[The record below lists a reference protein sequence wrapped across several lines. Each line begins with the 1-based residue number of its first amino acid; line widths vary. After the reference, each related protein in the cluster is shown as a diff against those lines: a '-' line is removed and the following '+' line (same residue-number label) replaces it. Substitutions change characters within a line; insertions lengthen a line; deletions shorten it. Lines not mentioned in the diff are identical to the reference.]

1 MKISVLTPTYNRE
14 KLLERLY
21 KSLVKNSK
29 YGVEIEWLIMDDGS
43 TDQTEQKVK
52 SFIQEKE
59 PHIQVKYYKQKNQ
72 GKMIAIN
79 NLVEKA
85 TGEYIMFLDSDDYI
99 DKKLY
104 GNIKKYIDEKIELIK
119 YKMQRIDEN
128 DKILEIVSG
137 ATFDEVTGE
146 EGFNRLYGTD
156 VLLDSPCVYIIK
168 KDIFT
173 RNNLKFKVGT
183 EHEDFGLIPF
193 IIVLAKSMVSTNFYG
208 YYYVQS
214 QGSLMRNENYQK
226 TIKRV
231 YDALGHY
238 DNAKEYSQK
247 INISKLTHD
256 NIMIYYTN
264 AVILKAMDL
273 KEEERKKYLEE
284 LKNRKVYKNIKA
296 RNLKQMIKKI
306 LLMID
311 INLYLKLYE
320 K

>member
-1 MKISVLTPTYNRE
+1 MKKLSIIVPVYNTE
-14 KLLERLY
+14 KHL
-21 KSLVKNSK
+21 KKCFDSIINQNNS
-29 YGVEIEWLIMDDGS
+29 EIEVVVINDGS
-43 TDQTEQKVK
+43 TDNSEVIIKEYTEQYKDV
-52 SFIQEKE
+52 F
-59 PHIQVKYYKQKNQ
+59 KYYKKDNS
-72 GKMIAIN
+72 GVADTRNFGI
-79 NLVEKA
+79 EKA

-104 GNIKKYIDEKIELIK
+104 DNIKKYIDENVELIK
-119 YKMQRIDEN
+119 YKMQRVDEN
-128 DKILEIVSG
+128 DKILKIVPG
-137 ATFDEVTGE
+137 ATFDKITGE
-146 EGFNRLYGTD
+146 EGFNKLYGTD
-156 VLLDSPCVYIIK
+156 VLLDSPCVYVIK

-173 RNNLKFKVGT
+173 RDNLKFKVGT

-193 IIVLAKSMVSTNFYG
+193 VIVLAKSMVSTNFYG

-214 QGSLMRNENYQK
+214 KGSLMRNENYQK

-238 DNAKEYSQK
+238 DNAKEYSQE

-264 AVILKAMDL
+264 AVILKARDL

-284 LKNRKVYKNIKA
+284 LKKRKVFKNIKV

-311 INLYLKLYE
+311 MNLYLKLYG

>member
-1 MKISVLTPTYNRE
+1 MKKLSIIIPVYNTE
-14 KLLERLY
+14 KHL
-21 KSLVKNSK
+21 KKCFDSIVNQNNS
-29 YGVEIEWLIMDDGS
+29 EIEVIVVNDGS
-43 TDQTEQKVK
+43 TDNSEV
-52 SFIQEKE
+52 IIKE
-59 PHIQVKYYKQKNQ
+59 YTNKYKDVFTYYKKGNT
-72 GKMIAIN
+72 GVADTRNFGI
-79 NLVEKA
+79 EKA

-104 GNIKKYIDEKIELIK
+104 DNIKKYIDEDIELIK
-119 YKMQRIDEN
+119 YKMQRVDEN
-128 DKILEIVSG
+128 DKILEIVQG
-137 ATFDEVTGE
+137 ATFEKVTGE
-146 EGFNRLYGTD
+146 EGFNKLYGTD
-156 VLLDSPCVYIIK
+156 VLLDSPCVYVIK
-168 KDIFT
+168 KDIFI

-193 IIVLAKSMVSTNFYG
+193 VIVLAKSMVSTNFYG

-238 DNAKEYSQK
+238 ENAKEYSQK
-247 INISKLTHD
+247 INVSKLTHD

-264 AVILKAMDL
+264 AAILKARDL
-273 KEEERKKYLEE
+273 KEEERKKYIEE
-284 LKNRKVYKNIKA
+284 LKKRKVFKNIKA

-311 INLYLKLYE
+311 MNLYLRLYN

>member
-1 MKISVLTPTYNRE
+1 MKKLSIIIPVYNTE
-14 KLLERLY
+14 KHL
-21 KSLVKNSK
+21 KKCFDSIVNQNNS
-29 YGVEIEWLIMDDGS
+29 EIEVIVVNDGS
-43 TDQTEQKVK
+43 TDNSEV
-52 SFIQEKE
+52 IIKE
-59 PHIQVKYYKQKNQ
+59 YTNKYKDVFTYYKKGNT
-72 GKMIAIN
+72 GVADTRNFGI
-79 NLVEKA
+79 EKA

-104 GNIKKYIDEKIELIK
+104 DNIKKYIDEDIELIK
-119 YKMQRIDEN
+119 YKMQRVDEN
-128 DKILEIVSG
+128 DKILEIVQG
-137 ATFDEVTGE
+137 ATFEKVTGE
-146 EGFNRLYGTD
+146 EGFNKLYGTD
-156 VLLDSPCVYIIK
+156 VLLDSPCVYVIK
-168 KDIFT
+168 KDIFI

-193 IIVLAKSMVSTNFYG
+193 VIVLAKSMVSTNFYG

-238 DNAKEYSQK
+238 ENAKEYSQK
-247 INISKLTHD
+247 INVSKLTQE

-264 AVILKAMDL
+264 AVILKARDL
-273 KEEERKKYLEE
+273 KEEERKKYIEE
-284 LKNRKVYKNIKA
+284 LKKRKVFKNIKA

-311 INLYLKLYE
+311 MNLYLRLYN

>member
-1 MKISVLTPTYNRE
+1 MKKLSIIIPVYNTE
-14 KLLERLY
+14 KHL
-21 KSLVKNSK
+21 KKCFDSIINQNNS
-29 YGVEIEWLIMDDGS
+29 EIEVVVVNDGS
-43 TDQTEQKVK
+43 TDNSEV
-52 SFIQEKE
+52 IIKE
-59 PHIQVKYYKQKNQ
+59 YTSKYKDVFTYYKKDNT
-72 GKMIAIN
+72 GVSDTRN
-79 NLVEKA
+79 FGVEKA
-85 TGEYIMFLDSDDYI
+85 SGKYIMFLDSDDYI

-104 GNIKKYIDEKIELIK
+104 DNIKKYIDEDIELIK
-119 YKMQRIDEN
+119 YKMQRVDEN
-128 DKILEIVSG
+128 DKILEIVPG
-137 ATFDEVTGE
+137 ATFDKITGE
-146 EGFNRLYGTD
+146 EGFNKLYGTD

-168 KDIFT
+168 KDIFV

-193 IIVLAKSMVSTNFYG
+193 VIVLAKSMVSTNFYG

-214 QGSLMRNENYQK
+214 QGSLMRNENYKK

-238 DNAKEYSQK
+238 ENAKEYSQK

-264 AVILKAMDL
+264 AVILKARDL

-284 LKNRKVYKNIKA
+284 LKKRKVFKNIKA

-306 LLMID
+306 MLMID
-311 INLYLKLYE
+311 MNLYLKLYG

>member
-1 MKISVLTPTYNRE
+1 MKKLSIIVPVYNTE
-14 KLLERLY
+14 KHL
-21 KSLVKNSK
+21 KKCFDSIINQNNS
-29 YGVEIEWLIMDDGS
+29 EIEVVVINDGS
-43 TDQTEQKVK
+43 TDNSEVIIKEYTEQYKDV
-52 SFIQEKE
+52 F
-59 PHIQVKYYKQKNQ
+59 KYYKKDNS
-72 GKMIAIN
+72 GVADTRNFGI
-79 NLVEKA
+79 EKA

-104 GNIKKYIDEKIELIK
+104 DNIKKYIDENVELIK
-119 YKMQRIDEN
+119 YKMQRVDEN
-128 DKILEIVSG
+128 DKILEIVPG
-137 ATFDEVTGE
+137 ATFDKITGE
-146 EGFNRLYGTD
+146 EGFNKLYGTD
-156 VLLDSPCVYIIK
+156 VLLDSPCVYVIK

-173 RNNLKFKVGT
+173 RDNLKFKVGT

-193 IIVLAKSMVSTNFYG
+193 VIVLAKSMVSTNFYG

-214 QGSLMRNENYQK
+214 KGSLMRNENYQK

-238 DNAKEYSQK
+238 DNAKEYSQE

-264 AVILKAMDL
+264 AVILKARDL

-284 LKNRKVYKNIKA
+284 LKKRKVFKNIKV
-296 RNLKQMIKKI
+296 RNLKQMIQKI

-311 INLYLKLYE
+311 MNLYLKLYG

>member
-1 MKISVLTPTYNRE
+1 
-14 KLLERLY
+14 
-21 KSLVKNSK
+21 
-29 YGVEIEWLIMDDGS
+29 
-43 TDQTEQKVK
+43 
-52 SFIQEKE
+52 
-59 PHIQVKYYKQKNQ
+59 
-72 GKMIAIN
+72 
-79 NLVEKA
+79 
-85 TGEYIMFLDSDDYI
+85 MFLDSDDYI

-104 GNIKKYIDEKIELIK
+104 DNIKKYIDEDIELIK
-119 YKMQRIDEN
+119 YKMQRVDEN
-128 DKILEIVSG
+128 DKILEIVPG
-137 ATFDEVTGE
+137 ATFDKITGE
-146 EGFNRLYGTD
+146 EGFNKLYGTD

-168 KDIFT
+168 KDIFV

-193 IIVLAKSMVSTNFYG
+193 VIVLAKSMVSTNFYG

-214 QGSLMRNENYQK
+214 QGSLMRNENYKK

-264 AVILKAMDL
+264 AVILKARDL

-284 LKNRKVYKNIKA
+284 LKKRKVFKNIKA

-306 LLMID
+306 MLMID
-311 INLYLKLYE
+311 INLYLKLYG

>member
-1 MKISVLTPTYNRE
+1 MKKLSIIVPVYNTE
-14 KLLERLY
+14 KHL
-21 KSLVKNSK
+21 KKCFDSIINQNNS
-29 YGVEIEWLIMDDGS
+29 EIEVVVINDGS
-43 TDQTEQKVK
+43 TDNSEVIIKEYTEQYKDV
-52 SFIQEKE
+52 F
-59 PHIQVKYYKQKNQ
+59 KYYKKDNS
-72 GKMIAIN
+72 GVADTRNFGI
-79 NLVEKA
+79 EKA

-104 GNIKKYIDEKIELIK
+104 DNIKKYIDENVELIK
-119 YKMQRIDEN
+119 YKMQRVDEN
-128 DKILEIVSG
+128 DKILEIVPG
-137 ATFDEVTGE
+137 ATFDKITGE
-146 EGFNRLYGTD
+146 EGFNKLYGTD
-156 VLLDSPCVYIIK
+156 VLLDSPCVYVIK
-168 KDIFT
+168 KDVFT
-173 RNNLKFKVGT
+173 RDNLKFKVGT

-193 IIVLAKSMVSTNFYG
+193 VIVLAKSMVSTNFYG

-214 QGSLMRNENYQK
+214 KGSLMRNENYQK

-238 DNAKEYSQK
+238 DNAKEYSK
-247 INISKLTHD
+247 EINISKLTHD

-264 AVILKAMDL
+264 AVILKARDL

-284 LKNRKVYKNIKA
+284 LKKRKVFKNIKV

-311 INLYLKLYE
+311 MNLYLKLYG

>member
-1 MKISVLTPTYNRE
+1 MKKLSIIIPVYNTE
-14 KLLERLY
+14 KHL
-21 KSLVKNSK
+21 KKCFDSIVNQNNS
-29 YGVEIEWLIMDDGS
+29 EIEVIVVNDGS
-43 TDQTEQKVK
+43 TDNSEV
-52 SFIQEKE
+52 IIKE
-59 PHIQVKYYKQKNQ
+59 YTNKYKDVFTYYKKGNT
-72 GKMIAIN
+72 GVADTRNFGI
-79 NLVEKA
+79 EKA

-104 GNIKKYIDEKIELIK
+104 DNIKKYIDEDIELIK

-128 DKILEIVSG
+128 DKIIEIVQG
-137 ATFDEVTGE
+137 ATFEKVTGE
-146 EGFNRLYGTD
+146 EGFNKLYGTD
-156 VLLDSPCVYIIK
+156 VLLDSPCVYVIK
-168 KDIFT
+168 KDIFI

-193 IIVLAKSMVSTNFYG
+193 VIVLAKSMVSTNFYG

-226 TIKRV
+226 TIKRI

-238 DNAKEYSQK
+238 ENAKEYSQK
-247 INISKLTHD
+247 INVSKLTQE

-264 AVILKAMDL
+264 AVILKARDL
-273 KEEERKKYLEE
+273 KEEERKKYIEE
-284 LKNRKVYKNIKA
+284 LKKRKVFKNIKA

-311 INLYLKLYE
+311 MNLYLRLYN

>member
-1 MKISVLTPTYNRE
+1 MKKLSIIIPVYNTE
-14 KLLERLY
+14 KHL
-21 KSLVKNSK
+21 KKCFDSIVNQNNS
-29 YGVEIEWLIMDDGS
+29 EIEVIVVNDGS
-43 TDQTEQKVK
+43 TDDSEV
-52 SFIQEKE
+52 IIKE
-59 PHIQVKYYKQKNQ
+59 YTNKYKDVFTYYKKGNT
-72 GKMIAIN
+72 GVADTRNFGI
-79 NLVEKA
+79 EKA

-104 GNIKKYIDEKIELIK
+104 DNIKKYIDEDIELIK
-119 YKMQRIDEN
+119 YKMQRVDEN
-128 DKILEIVSG
+128 DKILEIVQG
-137 ATFDEVTGE
+137 ATFEKVTGE
-146 EGFNRLYGTD
+146 EGFNKLYGTD
-156 VLLDSPCVYIIK
+156 VLLDSPCVYVIK
-168 KDIFT
+168 KDIFI

-193 IIVLAKSMVSTNFYG
+193 VIVLAKSMVSTNFYG

-238 DNAKEYSQK
+238 ENAKEYSQK
-247 INISKLTHD
+247 INVSKLTQE

-264 AVILKAMDL
+264 AVILKARDL
-273 KEEERKKYLEE
+273 KEEERKKYIEE
-284 LKNRKVYKNIKA
+284 LKKRKVFKNIKA

-311 INLYLKLYE
+311 MNLYLRLYN

>member
-1 MKISVLTPTYNRE
+1 MKKLSIIVPVYNTE
-14 KLLERLY
+14 KHL
-21 KSLVKNSK
+21 KKCFDSIINQNNS
-29 YGVEIEWLIMDDGS
+29 EIEVVVINDGS
-43 TDQTEQKVK
+43 TDNSEVIIKEYTEQYKDV
-52 SFIQEKE
+52 F
-59 PHIQVKYYKQKNQ
+59 KYYKKDNS
-72 GKMIAIN
+72 GVADTRNFGI
-79 NLVEKA
+79 EKA

-104 GNIKKYIDEKIELIK
+104 DNIKKYIDENVELIK
-119 YKMQRIDEN
+119 YKMQRVDEN
-128 DKILEIVSG
+128 DKILEIVPG
-137 ATFDEVTGE
+137 ATFDKITGE
-146 EGFNRLYGTD
+146 EGFNKLYGTD
-156 VLLDSPCVYIIK
+156 VLLDSPCVYVIK

-173 RNNLKFKVGT
+173 RDNLKFKVGT

-193 IIVLAKSMVSTNFYG
+193 VIVLAKSMVSTNFYG

-214 QGSLMRNENYQK
+214 KGSLMRNENYQK

-238 DNAKEYSQK
+238 DNAKEYSQE

-264 AVILKAMDL
+264 AVILKARDL

-306 LLMID
+306 LLIID

>member
-1 MKISVLTPTYNRE
+1 MKKLSIIIPVYNTE
-14 KLLERLY
+14 KHL
-21 KSLVKNSK
+21 KKCFDSIVNQNNS
-29 YGVEIEWLIMDDGS
+29 EIEVIVVNDGS
-43 TDQTEQKVK
+43 TDNSEV
-52 SFIQEKE
+52 IIKE
-59 PHIQVKYYKQKNQ
+59 YTNKYKDVFTYYKKGNT
-72 GKMIAIN
+72 GVADTRNFGIK
-79 NLVEKA
+79 KA

-104 GNIKKYIDEKIELIK
+104 DNIKKYIDEDIELIK
-119 YKMQRIDEN
+119 YKMQRVDEN
-128 DKILEIVSG
+128 DKILEIVQG
-137 ATFDEVTGE
+137 ATFEKVTGE
-146 EGFNRLYGTD
+146 EGFNKLYGTD
-156 VLLDSPCVYIIK
+156 VLLDSPCVYVIK
-168 KDIFT
+168 KDIFI

-193 IIVLAKSMVSTNFYG
+193 VIVLAKSMVSTNFYG

-238 DNAKEYSQK
+238 ENAKEYSQK
-247 INISKLTHD
+247 INVSKLTHD

-264 AVILKAMDL
+264 AVILKARDL
-273 KEEERKKYLEE
+273 KEEERKKYIEE
-284 LKNRKVYKNIKA
+284 LKKRKVFKNIKA

-311 INLYLKLYE
+311 MNLYLRLYN

>member
-1 MKISVLTPTYNRE
+1 MKKLSIIIPVYNTE
-14 KLLERLY
+14 KHL
-21 KSLVKNSK
+21 KKCFDSIINQNNS
-29 YGVEIEWLIMDDGS
+29 EIEVVVVNDGS
-43 TDQTEQKVK
+43 TDNSEA
-52 SFIQEKE
+52 IIKE
-59 PHIQVKYYKQKNQ
+59 YTSKYKDLFTYYKKDNT
-72 GKMIAIN
+72 GVSDTRNFGI
-79 NLVEKA
+79 EKA
-85 TGEYIMFLDSDDYI
+85 SGKYIMFLDSDDYI

-104 GNIKKYIDEKIELIK
+104 DNIKKYIDEDIELIK

-128 DKILEIVSG
+128 DKILEIVPG
-137 ATFDEVTGE
+137 ATFDKITGE
-146 EGFNRLYGTD
+146 EGFNKLYGTD

-168 KDIFT
+168 KDIFV

-193 IIVLAKSMVSTNFYG
+193 VIVLAKSMVSTNFYG

-214 QGSLMRNENYQK
+214 QGSLMRNENYKK

-264 AVILKAMDL
+264 AVILKARDL

-284 LKNRKVYKNIKA
+284 LKKRKVFKNIKA

-306 LLMID
+306 MLMID
-311 INLYLKLYE
+311 INLYLKLYG

>member
-1 MKISVLTPTYNRE
+1 MKKLSIIVPVYNTE
-14 KLLERLY
+14 KHL
-21 KSLVKNSK
+21 KKCFDSIINQNNS
-29 YGVEIEWLIMDDGS
+29 EIEIVVINDGS
-43 TDQTEQKVK
+43 TDNSET
-52 SFIQEKE
+52 IIKE
-59 PHIQVKYYKQKNQ
+59 YTDKYKDIFKYYKKDNT
-72 GKMIAIN
+72 GVADTRNFGI
-79 NLVEKA
+79 EKA

-99 DKKLY
+99 DQKLY
-104 GNIKKYIDEKIELIK
+104 DNIKKYIDENVELIK
-119 YKMQRIDEN
+119 YKMQRVDEN
-128 DKILEIVSG
+128 DKLLEIVPG
-137 ATFDEVTGE
+137 ATFDEITGE

-156 VLLDSPCVYIIK
+156 VLLDSPCVYVIK
-168 KDIFT
+168 KDIFE

-193 IIVLAKSMVSTNFYG
+193 VIVLAKSMVSTNFYG

-264 AVILKAMDL
+264 AVILKARDL
-273 KEEERKKYLEE
+273 KEEERKKYLQE
-284 LKNRKVYKNIKA
+284 LNKRKVFKNIKA

-306 LLMID
+306 LLMMD
-311 INLYLKLYE
+311 MNLYLKLYG

>member
-1 MKISVLTPTYNRE
+1 MKKLSIIVPVYNTE
-14 KLLERLY
+14 KHL
-21 KSLVKNSK
+21 KKCFDSIINQNNS
-29 YGVEIEWLIMDDGS
+29 EIEVVVINDGS
-43 TDQTEQKVK
+43 TDNSEVIIKEYTEQYKDV
-52 SFIQEKE
+52 F
-59 PHIQVKYYKQKNQ
+59 KYYKKDNS
-72 GKMIAIN
+72 GVADTRNFGI
-79 NLVEKA
+79 EKA

-104 GNIKKYIDEKIELIK
+104 DNIKKYIDENVELIK
-119 YKMQRIDEN
+119 YKMQRVDEN
-128 DKILEIVSG
+128 DKILEIVPG
-137 ATFDEVTGE
+137 ATFDKITGE
-146 EGFNRLYGTD
+146 EGFNKLYGTD
-156 VLLDSPCVYIIK
+156 VLLDSPCVYVTK

-173 RNNLKFKVGT
+173 RDNLKFKVGT

-193 IIVLAKSMVSTNFYG
+193 VIVLAKSMVSTNFYG

-214 QGSLMRNENYQK
+214 KGSLMRNENYQK

-238 DNAKEYSQK
+238 DNAKEYSQE

-264 AVILKAMDL
+264 AVILKARDL

-284 LKNRKVYKNIKA
+284 LKKRKVFKNIKV

-311 INLYLKLYE
+311 MNLYLKLYG

>member
-1 MKISVLTPTYNRE
+1 MKKLSIIVPVYNTE
-14 KLLERLY
+14 KHL
-21 KSLVKNSK
+21 KKCFDSIINQNNS
-29 YGVEIEWLIMDDGS
+29 EIEVVVVNDGS
-43 TDQTEQKVK
+43 TDNSEV
-52 SFIQEKE
+52 IIKE
-59 PHIQVKYYKQKNQ
+59 YISKYKDVFTYYKKDNT
-72 GKMIAIN
+72 GVSDTRNFGI
-79 NLVEKA
+79 EKA
-85 TGEYIMFLDSDDYI
+85 SGKYIMFLDSDDYI

-104 GNIKKYIDEKIELIK
+104 DNIKKYIDEDIELIK
-119 YKMQRIDEN
+119 YKMQRVDEN
-128 DKILEIVSG
+128 DKILEIVPG
-137 ATFDEVTGE
+137 ATFDKITGE
-146 EGFNRLYGTD
+146 EGFNKLYGTD

-168 KDIFT
+168 KDIFV

-193 IIVLAKSMVSTNFYG
+193 VIVLAKSMVSTNFYG

-214 QGSLMRNENYQK
+214 QGSLMRNENYKK

-264 AVILKAMDL
+264 AVILKARDL

-284 LKNRKVYKNIKA
+284 LKKRKVFKNIKA

-306 LLMID
+306 MLMID
-311 INLYLKLYE
+311 INLYLKLYG

>member
-1 MKISVLTPTYNRE
+1 MKKLSIIIPVYNTE
-14 KLLERLY
+14 KHL
-21 KSLVKNSK
+21 KKCFDSIINQNNS
-29 YGVEIEWLIMDDGS
+29 EIEVVVVNDGS
-43 TDQTEQKVK
+43 TDNSEV
-52 SFIQEKE
+52 IIKE
-59 PHIQVKYYKQKNQ
+59 YTSKYKDVFTYYKKDNT
-72 GKMIAIN
+72 GVSDTRN
-79 NLVEKA
+79 FGVEKA
-85 TGEYIMFLDSDDYI
+85 TGKYIMFLDSDDYI

-104 GNIKKYIDEKIELIK
+104 NNIKKYIDEDIELIK
-119 YKMQRIDEN
+119 YKMQRVDEN
-128 DKILEIVSG
+128 DKILEIVPG
-137 ATFDEVTGE
+137 ATFDKITGE
-146 EGFNRLYGTD
+146 EGFNKLYGTD

-168 KDIFT
+168 KDIFV

-193 IIVLAKSMVSTNFYG
+193 VIVLAKSMVSTNFYG

-214 QGSLMRNENYQK
+214 QGSLMRNENYKK

-264 AVILKAMDL
+264 AVILKARDL

-284 LKNRKVYKNIKA
+284 LKRRKVFKNIKA

-306 LLMID
+306 MLMID
-311 INLYLKLYE
+311 INLYLKLYG

>member
-1 MKISVLTPTYNRE
+1 MKKLSIIIPVYNTE
-14 KLLERLY
+14 KHL
-21 KSLVKNSK
+21 KKCFDSIINQNNS
-29 YGVEIEWLIMDDGS
+29 EIEVVVVNDGS
-43 TDQTEQKVK
+43 TDNSEV
-52 SFIQEKE
+52 IIKE
-59 PHIQVKYYKQKNQ
+59 YISKYKDVFTYYKKDNT
-72 GKMIAIN
+72 GVSDTRN
-79 NLVEKA
+79 FGVEKA
-85 TGEYIMFLDSDDYI
+85 SGKYIMFLDSDDYI

-104 GNIKKYIDEKIELIK
+104 DNINKYIDEDIELIK
-119 YKMQRIDEN
+119 YKMQRVDEN
-128 DKILEIVSG
+128 DKILEIVPG
-137 ATFDEVTGE
+137 ATFDKITGE
-146 EGFNRLYGTD
+146 EGFNKLYGTD

-168 KDIFT
+168 KDIFV

-193 IIVLAKSMVSTNFYG
+193 VIVLAKSMVSTNFYG

-214 QGSLMRNENYQK
+214 QGSLMRNENYKK

-247 INISKLTHD
+247 INISKLIHD

-264 AVILKAMDL
+264 AVILKARDL

-284 LKNRKVYKNIKA
+284 LKKRKVFKNIKA

-306 LLMID
+306 MLMID
-311 INLYLKLYE
+311 INLYLKLYG

>member
-1 MKISVLTPTYNRE
+1 MKKLSIIVPVYNTE
-14 KLLERLY
+14 KHL
-21 KSLVKNSK
+21 KKCFDSIINQNNS
-29 YGVEIEWLIMDDGS
+29 EIEVVVINDGS
-43 TDQTEQKVK
+43 TDNSET
-52 SFIQEKE
+52 IIKE
-59 PHIQVKYYKQKNQ
+59 YTDKYKDIFKYYKKDNT
-72 GKMIAIN
+72 GVADTRNFGI
-79 NLVEKA
+79 EKA
-85 TGEYIMFLDSDDYI
+85 TGEYLMFLDSDDYI

-104 GNIKKYIDEKIELIK
+104 DNIKKYIDENVELIK
-119 YKMQRIDEN
+119 YKMQRVDEN
-128 DKILEIVSG
+128 DKLLEIVSG
-137 ATFDEVTGE
+137 ATFDKITGE

-168 KDIFT
+168 KDIFD

-193 IIVLAKSMVSTNFYG
+193 VIVLAKSMVSTNFYG

-238 DNAKEYSQK
+238 DNAKEYSEE

-264 AVILKAMDL
+264 AVILKARDL
-273 KEEERKKYLEE
+273 KEEERKKYLQE
-284 LKNRKVYKNIKA
+284 LKKRKVFKNIKA

-311 INLYLKLYE
+311 INLYLKIYG

>member
-1 MKISVLTPTYNRE
+1 MKKLSIIIPVYNTE
-14 KLLERLY
+14 KHL
-21 KSLVKNSK
+21 KKCFDSIINQNNS
-29 YGVEIEWLIMDDGS
+29 EIEVVVVNDGS
-43 TDQTEQKVK
+43 TDNSEV
-52 SFIQEKE
+52 IIKE
-59 PHIQVKYYKQKNQ
+59 YISKYKDVFTYYKKDNT
-72 GKMIAIN
+72 GVSDTRN
-79 NLVEKA
+79 FGVEKA
-85 TGEYIMFLDSDDYI
+85 SGKYIMFLDSDDYI

-104 GNIKKYIDEKIELIK
+104 DNIKKYIDEDIELIK
-119 YKMQRIDEN
+119 YKMQRVDEN
-128 DKILEIVSG
+128 DKILEIVPG
-137 ATFDEVTGE
+137 ATFDKITGE
-146 EGFNRLYGTD
+146 EGFNKLYGTD

-168 KDIFT
+168 KDIFV

-193 IIVLAKSMVSTNFYG
+193 VIVLAKSMVSTNFYG

-214 QGSLMRNENYQK
+214 QGSLMRNENYKK

-264 AVILKAMDL
+264 AVILKARDL

-284 LKNRKVYKNIKA
+284 LKKRKVFKNIKA

-306 LLMID
+306 MLMID
-311 INLYLKLYE
+311 INLYLKLYG

>member
-1 MKISVLTPTYNRE
+1 MKKLSIIVPVYNTE
-14 KLLERLY
+14 KHL
-21 KSLVKNSK
+21 KKCFDSIINQNNS
-29 YGVEIEWLIMDDGS
+29 EIEVVVINDGS
-43 TDQTEQKVK
+43 TDNSEVIIKEYTEQYKDV
-52 SFIQEKE
+52 F
-59 PHIQVKYYKQKNQ
+59 KYYKKDNS
-72 GKMIAIN
+72 GVADTRNFGI
-79 NLVEKA
+79 EKA

-104 GNIKKYIDEKIELIK
+104 DNIKKYIDENVELIK
-119 YKMQRIDEN
+119 YKMQRVDEN
-128 DKILEIVSG
+128 DKILSIVPG
-137 ATFDEVTGE
+137 ATFDKITGE
-146 EGFNRLYGTD
+146 EGFNKLYGTD
-156 VLLDSPCVYIIK
+156 VLLDSPCVYVIK

-173 RNNLKFKVGT
+173 RDNLKFKVGT

-193 IIVLAKSMVSTNFYG
+193 VIVLAKSMVSTNFYG

-214 QGSLMRNENYQK
+214 KGSLMRNENYQK

-238 DNAKEYSQK
+238 DNAKEYSK
-247 INISKLTHD
+247 EINISKLTHD

-264 AVILKAMDL
+264 AVILKARDL

-284 LKNRKVYKNIKA
+284 LKKRKVFKNIKV

-311 INLYLKLYE
+311 MNLYLKIYG

>member
-1 MKISVLTPTYNRE
+1 MKKLSIIIPVYNTE
-14 KLLERLY
+14 KHL
-21 KSLVKNSK
+21 KKCFDSIINQNNS
-29 YGVEIEWLIMDDGS
+29 EIEVVVVNDGS
-43 TDQTEQKVK
+43 TDNSEV
-52 SFIQEKE
+52 IIKE
-59 PHIQVKYYKQKNQ
+59 YTSKYKDVFTYYKKDNT
-72 GKMIAIN
+72 GVSDTRN
-79 NLVEKA
+79 FGVEKA
-85 TGEYIMFLDSDDYI
+85 SGKYIMFLDSDDYI

-104 GNIKKYIDEKIELIK
+104 DNIKKYIDEDIELIK
-119 YKMQRIDEN
+119 YKMQRVDEN
-128 DKILEIVSG
+128 DKILEIVPG
-137 ATFDEVTGE
+137 ATFDKITGE
-146 EGFNRLYGTD
+146 EGFNKLYGTD

-168 KDIFT
+168 KDIFV

-193 IIVLAKSMVSTNFYG
+193 VIVLAKSMVSTNFYG

-214 QGSLMRNENYQK
+214 QGSLMRNENYKK

-264 AVILKAMDL
+264 AVILKARDL

-284 LKNRKVYKNIKA
+284 LKKRKVFKNIKA

-306 LLMID
+306 MLMID
-311 INLYLKLYE
+311 MNLYLKLYG

>member
-1 MKISVLTPTYNRE
+1 MKKLSIIIPVYNTE
-14 KLLERLY
+14 KHL
-21 KSLVKNSK
+21 KKCFDSIINQNNS
-29 YGVEIEWLIMDDGS
+29 EIEVVIVNDGS
-43 TDQTEQKVK
+43 TDNSEV
-52 SFIQEKE
+52 IIKE
-59 PHIQVKYYKQKNQ
+59 YTSKYKDVFTYYKKDNT
-72 GKMIAIN
+72 GVSDTRN
-79 NLVEKA
+79 FGVEKA
-85 TGEYIMFLDSDDYI
+85 SGKYIMFLDSDDYI

-104 GNIKKYIDEKIELIK
+104 DNIKKYIDEDIELIK
-119 YKMQRIDEN
+119 YKMQRVDEN
-128 DKILEIVSG
+128 DKILEIVPG
-137 ATFDEVTGE
+137 ATFDKITGE
-146 EGFNRLYGTD
+146 EGFNKLYGTD

-168 KDIFT
+168 KDIFV

-193 IIVLAKSMVSTNFYG
+193 VIVLAKSMVSTNFYG

-214 QGSLMRNENYQK
+214 QGSLMRNENYKK

-264 AVILKAMDL
+264 AVILKARDL

-284 LKNRKVYKNIKA
+284 LKKRKVFKNIKA

-306 LLMID
+306 MLMID
-311 INLYLKLYE
+311 MNLYLKLYG

>member
-1 MKISVLTPTYNRE
+1 MKKLSIIIPVYNTE
-14 KLLERLY
+14 KHL
-21 KSLVKNSK
+21 KKCFDSIVNQNNS
-29 YGVEIEWLIMDDGS
+29 EIEVIVVNDGS
-43 TDQTEQKVK
+43 TDNSEV
-52 SFIQEKE
+52 IIKE
-59 PHIQVKYYKQKNQ
+59 YTNKYKDVFTYYKKGNT
-72 GKMIAIN
+72 GVADTRNFGI
-79 NLVEKA
+79 EKA

-104 GNIKKYIDEKIELIK
+104 DNIKKYIDEDIELIK
-119 YKMQRIDEN
+119 YKMQRVDEN
-128 DKILEIVSG
+128 DKILEIVQG
-137 ATFDEVTGE
+137 ATFEKVTGE
-146 EGFNRLYGTD
+146 EGFNKLYGTD
-156 VLLDSPCVYIIK
+156 VLLDSPCVYVIK
-168 KDIFT
+168 KDIFI

-193 IIVLAKSMVSTNFYG
+193 VIVLAKSMVSTNFYG

-238 DNAKEYSQK
+238 ENAKEYSQK
-247 INISKLTHD
+247 INVSKLTHD

-264 AVILKAMDL
+264 AAILKARDL
-273 KEEERKKYLEE
+273 KEEERKKYIEE
-284 LKNRKVYKNIKA
+284 LKKRKVFKNIKA

-311 INLYLKLYE
+311 MNLYLKLYN

>member
-1 MKISVLTPTYNRE
+1 MKKLSIIVPVYNTE
-14 KLLERLY
+14 KHL
-21 KSLVKNSK
+21 KKCFDSIINQNNS
-29 YGVEIEWLIMDDGS
+29 EIEVVVVNDGS
-43 TDQTEQKVK
+43 TDNSETIINKYTNKYKDV
-52 SFIQEKE
+52 F
-59 PHIQVKYYKQKNQ
+59 KYYKKDNT
-72 GKMIAIN
+72 GVADTRNFGI
-79 NLVEKA
+79 EKA

-104 GNIKKYIDEKIELIK
+104 DNIKKYIDENVELIK
-119 YKMQRIDEN
+119 YKMQRVDEN

-137 ATFDEVTGE
+137 ATFNEVTGE
-146 EGFNRLYGTD
+146 EGFNKLYGTD

-168 KDIFT
+168 KDIFK

-193 IIVLAKSMVSTNFYG
+193 VIVLAKSMVSTNFYG

-214 QGSLMRNENYQK
+214 KGSLMRNENYK
-226 TIKRV
+226 KIIKRV

-238 DNAKEYSQK
+238 DNAKEYSQN
-247 INISKLTHD
+247 INISKVTHD

-264 AVILKAMDL
+264 AVILKARDL

-284 LKNRKVYKNIKA
+284 LKERKVFKNIKV

-311 INLYLKLYE
+311 MNLYLKLYG

>member
-1 MKISVLTPTYNRE
+1 MKKLSIIIPVYNTE
-14 KLLERLY
+14 KHL
-21 KSLVKNSK
+21 KKCFDSIVNQNNS
-29 YGVEIEWLIMDDGS
+29 EIEVIVVNDGS
-43 TDQTEQKVK
+43 TDDSEV
-52 SFIQEKE
+52 IIKE
-59 PHIQVKYYKQKNQ
+59 YTNKYKDVFTYYKKGNT
-72 GKMIAIN
+72 GVADTRNFGI
-79 NLVEKA
+79 EKA

-104 GNIKKYIDEKIELIK
+104 DNIKKYIDEDIELIK
-119 YKMQRIDEN
+119 YKMQRVDEN
-128 DKILEIVSG
+128 DKILEIVQG
-137 ATFDEVTGE
+137 ATFEKVTGE
-146 EGFNRLYGTD
+146 EGFNKLYGTD
-156 VLLDSPCVYIIK
+156 VLLDSPCVYVIK
-168 KDIFT
+168 KDIFI

-193 IIVLAKSMVSTNFYG
+193 VIVLAKSMVSTNFYG

-238 DNAKEYSQK
+238 ENAKEYSQK
-247 INISKLTHD
+247 INISKLTQE

-264 AVILKAMDL
+264 AVILKARDL
-273 KEEERKKYLEE
+273 KEEERKKYIEE
-284 LKNRKVYKNIKA
+284 LKKRKVFKNIKA

-311 INLYLKLYE
+311 MNLYLRLYN

>member
-1 MKISVLTPTYNRE
+1 MKKLSIIIPVYNTE
-14 KLLERLY
+14 KHL
-21 KSLVKNSK
+21 KKCFDSIVNQNNS
-29 YGVEIEWLIMDDGS
+29 EIEVIVVNDGS
-43 TDQTEQKVK
+43 TDDSEV
-52 SFIQEKE
+52 IIKE
-59 PHIQVKYYKQKNQ
+59 YTNKYKDVFTYYKKGNT
-72 GKMIAIN
+72 GVADTRNFGI
-79 NLVEKA
+79 EKA

-104 GNIKKYIDEKIELIK
+104 DNIKKYIDEDIELIK
-119 YKMQRIDEN
+119 YKMQRVDEN
-128 DKILEIVSG
+128 DKILEIVQG
-137 ATFDEVTGE
+137 ATFEKVTGE
-146 EGFNRLYGTD
+146 EGFNKLYGTD
-156 VLLDSPCVYIIK
+156 ALLDSPCVYVIK
-168 KDIFT
+168 KDIFI

-193 IIVLAKSMVSTNFYG
+193 VIVLAKSMVSTNFYG

-238 DNAKEYSQK
+238 ENAKEYSQK
-247 INISKLTHD
+247 INVSKLTQE

-264 AVILKAMDL
+264 AVILKARDL
-273 KEEERKKYLEE
+273 KEEERKKYIEE
-284 LKNRKVYKNIKA
+284 LKKRKVFKNIKA

-311 INLYLKLYE
+311 MNLYLRLYN

>member
-1 MKISVLTPTYNRE
+1 MKKLSIIVPVYNTE
-14 KLLERLY
+14 KHLKKCFE
-21 KSLVKNSK
+21 SIINQNNS
-29 YGVEIEWLIMDDGS
+29 EIEVVVVNDGS
-43 TDQTEQKVK
+43 TDNSEA
-52 SFIQEKE
+52 IIKE
-59 PHIQVKYYKQKNQ
+59 YTSKYKDLFTYYKKDNT
-72 GKMIAIN
+72 GVADTRN
-79 NLVEKA
+79 FGVEKA

-264 AVILKAMDL
+264 AVILKSTDL
-273 KEEERKKYLEE
+273 K
-284 LKNRKVYKNIKA
+284 
-296 RNLKQMIKKI
+296 
-306 LLMID
+306 
-311 INLYLKLYE
+311 
-320 K
+320 

>member
-1 MKISVLTPTYNRE
+1 MKKLSIIIPVYNTE
-14 KLLERLY
+14 KHL
-21 KSLVKNSK
+21 KKCFDSIINQNNS
-29 YGVEIEWLIMDDGS
+29 EIEVVVINDGS
-43 TDQTEQKVK
+43 TDNSEVIIKEYTEQYKDV
-52 SFIQEKE
+52 F
-59 PHIQVKYYKQKNQ
+59 KYYKKDNS
-72 GKMIAIN
+72 GVADTRNFGI
-79 NLVEKA
+79 EKA

-104 GNIKKYIDEKIELIK
+104 DNIKKYIDEDIELIK
-119 YKMQRIDEN
+119 YKMQRVDEN
-128 DKILEIVSG
+128 DKILEIVPG
-137 ATFDEVTGE
+137 ATFDKITGE
-146 EGFNRLYGTD
+146 EGFNKLYGTD

-168 KDIFT
+168 KDIFV

-193 IIVLAKSMVSTNFYG
+193 VIVLAKSMVSTNFYG

-214 QGSLMRNENYQK
+214 QGSLMRNENYKK

-264 AVILKAMDL
+264 AVILKARDL

-284 LKNRKVYKNIKA
+284 LKKRKVFKNIKA

-306 LLMID
+306 MLMID
-311 INLYLKLYE
+311 INLYLKLYG

>member
-1 MKISVLTPTYNRE
+1 MKKLSIIIPVYNTE
-14 KLLERLY
+14 KHL
-21 KSLVKNSK
+21 KKCFDSIINQNNS
-29 YGVEIEWLIMDDGS
+29 EIEVVVVNDGS
-43 TDQTEQKVK
+43 TDNSEV
-52 SFIQEKE
+52 IIKE
-59 PHIQVKYYKQKNQ
+59 YISKYKDVFTYYKKDNT
-72 GKMIAIN
+72 GVSDTRNFGI
-79 NLVEKA
+79 EKA
-85 TGEYIMFLDSDDYI
+85 SGKYIMFLDSDDYI

-104 GNIKKYIDEKIELIK
+104 DNIKKYIDEDIELIK
-119 YKMQRIDEN
+119 YKMQRVDEN
-128 DKILEIVSG
+128 DKILEIVPG
-137 ATFDEVTGE
+137 ATFDKITGE
-146 EGFNRLYGTD
+146 EGFNKLYGTD

-168 KDIFT
+168 KDIFV

-193 IIVLAKSMVSTNFYG
+193 VIVLAKSMVSTNFYG

-214 QGSLMRNENYQK
+214 QGSLMRNENYKK

-264 AVILKAMDL
+264 AVILKARDL

-284 LKNRKVYKNIKA
+284 LKKRKVFKNIKA

-306 LLMID
+306 MLMID
-311 INLYLKLYE
+311 INLYLKLYG

>member
-1 MKISVLTPTYNRE
+1 MKKLSIIVPVYNTE
-14 KLLERLY
+14 KHL
-21 KSLVKNSK
+21 KKCFDSIINQNNS
-29 YGVEIEWLIMDDGS
+29 EIEVVVINDGS
-43 TDQTEQKVK
+43 TDNSEVIIKEYTEQYKDV
-52 SFIQEKE
+52 F
-59 PHIQVKYYKQKNQ
+59 KYYKKDNS
-72 GKMIAIN
+72 GVADTRNFGI
-79 NLVEKA
+79 EKA

-104 GNIKKYIDEKIELIK
+104 DNIKKYIDENVELIK
-119 YKMQRIDEN
+119 YKMQRVDEN
-128 DKILEIVSG
+128 DKILEIVPG
-137 ATFDEVTGE
+137 ATFDKITGE
-146 EGFNRLYGTD
+146 EGFNKLYGTD
-156 VLLDSPCVYIIK
+156 VLLDSPCVYVIK

-173 RNNLKFKVGT
+173 RDNLKFKVGT

-193 IIVLAKSMVSTNFYG
+193 VIVLAKSMVSTNFYG

-214 QGSLMRNENYQK
+214 KGSLMRNENYQK

-238 DNAKEYSQK
+238 DNAEEYSQE

-264 AVILKAMDL
+264 AVILKARDL

-284 LKNRKVYKNIKA
+284 LKKRKVFKNIKV

-311 INLYLKLYE
+311 MNLYLKLYG

>member
-1 MKISVLTPTYNRE
+1 MKKLSIIVPVYNTE
-14 KLLERLY
+14 KHL
-21 KSLVKNSK
+21 KKCFDSIINQNNS
-29 YGVEIEWLIMDDGS
+29 EIEVVVVNDGS
-43 TDQTEQKVK
+43 TDNSETIINKYTNKYKDV
-52 SFIQEKE
+52 F
-59 PHIQVKYYKQKNQ
+59 KYYKKDNT
-72 GKMIAIN
+72 GVADTRNFGI
-79 NLVEKA
+79 EKA

-104 GNIKKYIDEKIELIK
+104 DNIKKYIDENVELIK
-119 YKMQRIDEN
+119 YKMQRVDEN
-128 DKILEIVSG
+128 DKILEIVPG
-137 ATFDEVTGE
+137 ATFDKITGE

-156 VLLDSPCVYIIK
+156 VLLDSPCVYVIK
-168 KDIFT
+168 KDIFE

-193 IIVLAKSMVSTNFYG
+193 VIVLAKSMISTNFYG

-214 QGSLMRNENYQK
+214 KGSLMRNENYQK

-238 DNAKEYSQK
+238 DNAKEYSQE
-247 INISKLTHD
+247 INLSKLTHD

-264 AVILKAMDL
+264 AVILKARDL

-284 LKNRKVYKNIKA
+284 LKKRKVFKNIKV

-311 INLYLKLYE
+311 MNLYLKLYG

>member
-1 MKISVLTPTYNRE
+1 MKKLSIIVPVYNTE
-14 KLLERLY
+14 KHL
-21 KSLVKNSK
+21 KKCFDSIINQNNS
-29 YGVEIEWLIMDDGS
+29 EIEVVVINDGS
-43 TDQTEQKVK
+43 TDNSET
-52 SFIQEKE
+52 IIKE
-59 PHIQVKYYKQKNQ
+59 YTDKYKDIFKYYKKDNT
-72 GKMIAIN
+72 GVADTRNFGI
-79 NLVEKA
+79 EKA
-85 TGEYIMFLDSDDYI
+85 TGEYLMFLDSDDYI

-104 GNIKKYIDEKIELIK
+104 DNIKKYIDENVELIK
-119 YKMQRIDEN
+119 YKMQRVDEN
-128 DKILEIVSG
+128 DKLLEIVPG
-137 ATFDEVTGE
+137 ATFDEITGE

-156 VLLDSPCVYIIK
+156 VLLDSPCVYVIK
-168 KDIFT
+168 KDIFD

-193 IIVLAKSMVSTNFYG
+193 VIVLAKSMVSTNFYG

-214 QGSLMRNENYQK
+214 QGSLMRNEIYQK

-264 AVILKAMDL
+264 AVILKARDL
-273 KEEERKKYLEE
+273 KEEDRKKYLQE
-284 LKNRKVYKNIKA
+284 LNKRKVFKNIKV

-306 LLMID
+306 LLMMD
-311 INLYLKLYE
+311 MNLYLKLYG

>member
-1 MKISVLTPTYNRE
+1 MKKLSIIVPVYNTE
-14 KLLERLY
+14 KHL
-21 KSLVKNSK
+21 KKCFDSIINQNNS
-29 YGVEIEWLIMDDGS
+29 EIEVVVINDGS
-43 TDQTEQKVK
+43 TDNSEVIIKEYTEQYKDV
-52 SFIQEKE
+52 F
-59 PHIQVKYYKQKNQ
+59 KYYKKDNS
-72 GKMIAIN
+72 GVADTRNFGI
-79 NLVEKA
+79 EKA

-104 GNIKKYIDEKIELIK
+104 DNIKKYIDENVELIK
-119 YKMQRIDEN
+119 YKMQRVDEN
-128 DKILEIVSG
+128 DKILEIVPG
-137 ATFDEVTGE
+137 ATFDKITGE

-156 VLLDSPCVYIIK
+156 VLLDSPCVYVIK
-168 KDIFT
+168 KDIFE

-193 IIVLAKSMVSTNFYG
+193 VIVLAKSMISTNFYG

-214 QGSLMRNENYQK
+214 KGSLMRNENYQK

-238 DNAKEYSQK
+238 DNAKEYSQE
-247 INISKLTHD
+247 INLSKLTHD

-264 AVILKAMDL
+264 AVILKARDL

-284 LKNRKVYKNIKA
+284 LKKRKVFKNIKV

-311 INLYLKLYE
+311 MNLYLKLYG

>member
-1 MKISVLTPTYNRE
+1 MKKLSIIVPVYNTE
-14 KLLERLY
+14 KHL
-21 KSLVKNSK
+21 KKCFDSIINQNNS
-29 YGVEIEWLIMDDGS
+29 EIEVVVINDGS
-43 TDQTEQKVK
+43 TDNSEVIIKEYTEQYKDV
-52 SFIQEKE
+52 F
-59 PHIQVKYYKQKNQ
+59 KYYKKDNS
-72 GKMIAIN
+72 GVADTRNFGI
-79 NLVEKA
+79 EKA

-104 GNIKKYIDEKIELIK
+104 DNIKKYIDENVELIK
-119 YKMQRIDEN
+119 YKMQRVDEN
-128 DKILEIVSG
+128 DKILEIVPG
-137 ATFDEVTGE
+137 ATFDKITGE
-146 EGFNRLYGTD
+146 EGFNKLYGTD
-156 VLLDSPCVYIIK
+156 VLLDSPCVYVIK

-173 RNNLKFKVGT
+173 RDNLKFKVGT

-193 IIVLAKSMVSTNFYG
+193 VIVLAKSMVSTNFYG

-214 QGSLMRNENYQK
+214 KGSLMRNENYQK

-238 DNAKEYSQK
+238 DNAKEYSQN
-247 INISKLTHD
+247 INISKVTHD

-264 AVILKAMDL
+264 AVILKARDL

-284 LKNRKVYKNIKA
+284 LKKRKVFKNIKV

-311 INLYLKLYE
+311 MNLYLKLYG